1 MSFCFM
7 LVREI
12 SIENWNEIKEIY
24 INSTNMLR
32 LLTNCRSWAL
42 TLPNLC
48 AVYTEY
54 FQNKQLGIIRVGR
67 HWKSKKCSIWE
78 FFEHERS

>member
-1 MSFCFM
+1 
-7 LVREI
+7 
-12 SIENWNEIKEIY
+12 
-24 INSTNMLR
+24 MLR

-48 AVYTEY
+48 ALYTEY